1 MVQAANSNV
10 GKARSAAESPQA
22 VLVPL
27 TPTAHME
34 NSALVG
40 GQQVVPVHIAQGNA
54 TQNELN

>member
-10 GKARSAAESPQA
+10 GEARSVAESPQA

-34 NSALVG
+34 NSVLMG
-40 GQQVVPVHIAQGNA
+40 GQQVVPVHIAQGSA